1 MRNVTKSAFVFGDG
15 FVMCVAVF
23 IISAGVVL
31 KEGFVALQGL
41 AERFNAEIILEMGAP
56 AIVSYSR
63 LLDS

>member
-1 MRNVTKSAFVFGDG
+1 MFDDA

-41 AERFNAEIILEMGAP
+41 G
-56 AIVSYSR
+56 
-63 LLDS
+63 